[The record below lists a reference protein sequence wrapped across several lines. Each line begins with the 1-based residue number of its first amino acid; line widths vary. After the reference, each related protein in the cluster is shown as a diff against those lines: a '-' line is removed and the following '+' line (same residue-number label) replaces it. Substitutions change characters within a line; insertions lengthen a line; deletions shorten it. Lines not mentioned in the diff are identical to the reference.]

1 MKWLW
6 VVLIIAL
13 PAVCASSIHG
23 TIYDFG
29 LNTLTNT
36 IVEINTTPHQQMVA
50 KNGTYSFSVPPGN
63 YELAAEHA
71 KSDSSIVEN
80 ITAKTEGD
88 YVFDLILLPSI
99 DQDEA
104 IFDEEI
110 DVPMVED
117 VVQDKPATQWL
128 LWIIVFAAL
137 GYLVYKVSKKPL
149 RIVEKVIQ
157 REVKEVAVGDELN
170 KIMAFIEKEG
180 GRTTQK
186 DIRKN
191 FPYSEAKISLMI
203 DELEDKELIKR
214 VKKGRGN
221 LILKA

>member
-1 MKWLW
+1 
-6 VVLIIAL
+6 
-13 PAVCASSIHG
+13 
-23 TIYDFG
+23 
-29 LNTLTNT
+29 
-36 IVEINTTPHQQMVA
+36 
-50 KNGTYSFSVPPGN
+50 VPPGN
-63 YELAAEHA
+63 YELAAEHS
-71 KSDSSIVEN
+71 KSDSSIIEN
-80 ITAKTEGD
+80 ITASNEGD

-104 IFDEEI
+104 VFDEDI
-110 DVPMVED
+110 NVPMVED
-117 VVQDKPATQWL
+117 VIQDKPAVQWL

-137 GYLVYKVSKKPL
+137 GYLVYKVSKKSPKV
-149 RIVEKVIQ
+149 IEKVVHKEVV
-157 REVKEVAVGDELN
+157 REIKEVAVAEELQ
-170 KIMAFIEKEG
+170 KIIEFIEKEG

-203 DELEDKELIKR
+203 DELEAKKLIKK